1 MKRIGITGG
10 IGSGK
15 SIICKVFELLGVP
28 VFYADEEAK
37 KLYYNNDVKA
47 TLVEKYGNEI
57 YTIDGK
63 LNREKLAQ
71 IIFSNPEE
79 LKFINSLIHPLV
91 AEVYKQ
97 WCEKFKHLPYT
108 LKEAAIL
115 FESGAYKEMDKV
127 ITVSAPKDV
136 RIKRIM
142 KRDNSTRAQIEE
154 RINNQW
160 SEEQRLAK
168 ADFVIYNNDEQL
180 VLPQIIELHQKL
192 MFKEI

>member
-28 VFYADEEAK
+28 VFYADDEAK
-37 KLYYNNDVKA
+37 KLYYHEDVKA
-47 TLVEKYGNEI
+47 TLVEKYGKEI
-57 YTIDGK
+57 YTSDGK

-71 IIFSNPEE
+71 IIFSNSEE

-97 WCEKFKHLPYT
+97 WCEKYKHLPFT

-115 FESGAYKEMDKV
+115 FESGSYKEMDKV
-127 ITVSAPKDV
+127 ITVSAPKEI

-142 KRDNSTRAQIEE
+142 KRDNLLRAQIEE
-154 RINNQW
+154 RMKNQW
-160 SEEQRLAK
+160 TEEERLAK

-192 MFKEI
+192 ISNEM

>member
-28 VFYADEEAK
+28 VFYADDEAK
-37 KLYYNNDVKA
+37 KMYYHDDVKA

>member
-15 SIICKVFELLGVP
+15 SIICKVFEMLGVP
-28 VFYADEEAK
+28 VFYADNEAK
-37 KLYYNNDVKA
+37 KMYYHKNVKA
-47 TLVEKYGNEI
+47 ILFEKYGNEI
-57 YTIDGK
+57 YTTDEK

-97 WCEKFKHLPYT
+97 WCEKHKNLPYT
-108 LKEAAIL
+108 IKEAAIL

-127 ITVSAPKDV
+127 ITVSAPKEI
-136 RIKRIM
+136 RIKRII
-142 KRDNSTRAQIEE
+142 KRDNLTRAQIEE
-154 RINNQW
+154 RMNNQW
-160 SEEQRLAK
+160 TEEERLAK
-168 ADFVIYNNDEQL
+168 ADFVIYNDEEHL
-180 VLPQIIELHQKL
+180 VLAQIIDLHQKL
-192 MFKEI
+192 INKEL